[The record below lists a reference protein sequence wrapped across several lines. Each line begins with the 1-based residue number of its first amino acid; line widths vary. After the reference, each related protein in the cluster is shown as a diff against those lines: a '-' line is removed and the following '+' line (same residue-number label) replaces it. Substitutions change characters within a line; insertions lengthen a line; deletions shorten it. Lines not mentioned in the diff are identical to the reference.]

1 MYTGRVRLG
10 WPLTDRSSQV
20 MGVEQSYLAMYYRVT
35 GKLYR
40 KVKKQRLSYKT
51 CSYLVN

>member
-20 MGVEQSYLAMYYRVT
+20 MEVEQSYLAMYYRVT

-40 KVKKQRLSYKT
+40 KVKNSGFHTRHA
-51 CSYLVN
+51 VI

>member
-20 MGVEQSYLAMYYRVT
+20 TGVGKSYLAMYYRIT

-40 KVKKQRLSYKT
+40 KVKDQRLSYKI
-51 CSYLVN
+51 CNYLVY